1 MKRNIKAEPGFRETR
16 LSHMAFGLRENKF
29 VGIIDAEDW
38 FSKEHRR
45 RKSALHHQQ
54 EVIIA

>member
-16 LSHMAFGLRENKF
+16 LSHMAFGLKEDKST
-29 VGIIDAEDW
+29 GIIDAEDW
-38 FSKEHRR
+38 FSREHRR
-45 RKSALHHQQ
+45 RKSTLRHQA